1 MPSITSWLRLEPR
14 SRDAEMNTSL
24 QARIY
29 DPLWLLARQW
39 QFGEFEG
46 EDNGSPVGAH
56 WRGESAPLTRYH
68 SGAIA
73 PKTPITAPKYDGAR
87 MPLETLVERE
97 TVRPDDAQSSQPKK
111 LRLAVETGQYFLRLL
126 DQQPLPAETR
136 ARYRNAFIRE
146 FGLQP
151 LSAAQREI
159 LDRDS
164 LAFVDLMT
172 GRVPDGRRLA
182 TAFRPTSTGEIT
194 LAPELEIDGG
204 DLAEVEK
211 AARLWLQWSNSL
223 FSEPQAND
231 DSAWLAERMEYA
243 FSVGARFSNGER
255 VLTAPE
261 YYEGSLDWY
270 AFDANPGA
278 ALGAAGDN
286 AFKEVTQTAIPAPA
300 SFRGMPAARF
310 WEFEDAQV
318 NFGSVDAGP
327 TDMLRLLLV
336 EFALTYGNDWFVIPV
351 ELNVG
356 SLYRTNSL
364 VITDS
369 FGVRTALQPSGDLP
383 EPFSTWH
390 MFEHSPLRGS
400 GATKPSSN
408 LFFLP
413 PSLVKSL
420 ESRPIEEVLFLRD
433 EMANMAWGVERII
446 ESASEQQLNRF
457 EQRRNGA
464 ETQPPSLTS
473 KAVYK
478 LATEVP
484 DYWVPLVPVKRSTV
498 LRLERGKLL
507 KLDGKEEF
515 VEAQGAI
522 LRGGETNRLD
532 IFEEELPREGV
543 RVTRSYQFARWHD
556 GSTHVWI
563 GRRKRVGS
571 GEGSSGLRFDSLFT
585 R

>member
-46 EDNGSPVGAH
+46 EDNGSPVLAR
-56 WRGESAPLTRYH
+56 WRGQSTPLTRYQ

-73 PKTPITAPKYDGAR
+73 PKTQVNAPKYDGAT

-97 TVRPDDAQSSQPKK
+97 TVRPLADQLSRPAK
-111 LRLAVETGQYFLRLL
+111 LRVAAEAGQHFLRLL
-126 DQQPLPAETR
+126 DQQPLSPEAR
-136 ARYRNAFIRE
+136 ARYRGAFIRE
-146 FGLQP
+146 FAFQP
-151 LSAAQREI
+151 LTGEQRER

-164 LAFVDLMT
+164 LAYVDLMI
-172 GRVPDGRRLA
+172 GRVPDARRLA
-182 TAFRPTSTGEIT
+182 TAFRPATGGEIIISPT
-194 LAPELEIDGG
+194 LQIASADQ
-204 DLAEVEK
+204 AEVEK
-211 AARLWLQWSNSL
+211 AARLWLQWFDTL
-223 FSEPQAND
+223 FSEPGAENP
-231 DSAWLAERMEYA
+231 SWLPERMEYA
-243 FSVGARFSNGER
+243 FSVGARFSDGER

-261 YYEGSLDWY
+261 YYEGHLDWY
-270 AFDANPGA
+270 AFDLNPDVT
-278 ALGAAGDN
+278 LGATADK
-286 AFKEVTQTAIPAPA
+286 AFKEVSQTAIPAPA
-300 SFRGMPAARF
+300 NFRGMPAARF

-318 NFGSVDAGP
+318 NFGAIDAGP

-336 EFALTYGNDWFVIPV
+336 EFALSYGNDWFVIPV

-356 SLYRTNSL
+356 ALYRTNSL
-364 VITDS
+364 VVTDS
-369 FGVRTALQPSGDLP
+369 FGVRTALKPAGELP

-400 GATKPSSN
+400 GVTKPAAN
-408 LFFLP
+408 MFLLP

-446 ESASEQQLNRF
+446 ESPSEQQLNRF
-457 EQRRNGA
+457 EQRR
-464 ETQPPSLTS
+464 ETSPPQPPTVNGKS
-473 KAVYK
+473 VYK

-484 DYWVPLVPVKRSTV
+484 DYWVPLVPVKRTTG
-498 LRLERGKLL
+498 LRLERAKLL

-515 VEAQGAI
+515 VAAQGAI
-522 LRGGETNRLD
+522 LDGGSTNRLD
-532 IFEEELPREGV
+532 LFEEEIPREGI
-543 RVTRSYQFARWHD
+543 RVIRNYQLTRWHD
-556 GSTHVWI
+556 GSTHLWI

-585 R
+585 H

>member
-1 MPSITSWLRLEPR
+1 MPSVTSWLRLEPR

-46 EDNGSPVGAH
+46 EDNGSPVGAR
-56 WRGESAPLTRYH
+56 WRGESAPLTRYQ

-73 PKTPITAPKYDGAR
+73 SGTQITASKYDGAR
-87 MPLETLVERE
+87 TPLETLVERE
-97 TVRPDDAQSSQPKK
+97 TVRPDGEQQPKK
-111 LRLAVETGQYFLRLL
+111 LRLAVEAGQHFLRLL
-126 DQQPLPAETR
+126 DQQPLQPETR
-136 ARYRNAFIRE
+136 ARYRDAFIRE
-146 FGLQP
+146 FALQP
-151 LSAAQREI
+151 LSAAQRES
-159 LDRDS
+159 LDRES
-164 LAFVDLMT
+164 LAFIDLMT

-182 TAFRPTSTGEIT
+182 TAFRPTATGDIT
-194 LAPELEIDGG
+194 LAPALEIDGG
-204 DLAEVEK
+204 DVAEVEK
-211 AARLWLQWSNSL
+211 AARLWLQWSNTL

-231 DSAWLAERMEYA
+231 DSAWLPERMEYA

-261 YYEGSLDWY
+261 YYEGHLDWY
-270 AFDANPGA
+270 AFDANSGVT
-278 ALGAAGDN
+278 LGAAADN
-286 AFKEVTQTAIPAPA
+286 AFKEVSQTAIPAPA

-336 EFALTYGNDWFVIPV
+336 EFALSYGNDWFVIPV

-356 SLYRTNSL
+356 SLYCTNSL

-369 FGVRTALQPSGDLP
+369 FGVRTALQPSGELP

-390 MFEHSPLRGS
+390 MFEHAPLRGS
-400 GATKPSSN
+400 GNTKPIAN

-457 EQRRNGA
+457 EQQRNGA
-464 ETQPPSLTS
+464 ETQPPSLTG

-484 DYWVPLVPVKRSTV
+484 DYWVPLVPVKRSTG

-522 LRGGETNRLD
+522 LEGGETNRLD

-543 RVTRSYQFARWHD
+543 RVTRGYQFARWHD
-556 GSTHVWI
+556 GSAHLWI